1 MRFKSLL
8 LLAFPAA
15 LIAQRQAPAK
25 VDIPKLTEPATP
37 QSVRA
42 LLSVIAADSMEG
54 RYVWSAG
61 NHRAAKFIAEQMRKI
76 GLVPGGDSGYFQ
88 KIPGALQTNGR
99 IVRLPKLSDL
109 DSVPAD

>member
-8 LLAFPAA
+8 FLALPTAP
-15 LIAQRQAPAK
+15 LAQRQPPPK
-25 VDIPKLTEPATP
+25 VDIPKLTDAATP

-54 RYVWSAG
+54 RQVWTPGS
-61 NHRAAKFIAEQMRKI
+61 HRAAKFIAEQMRRI

-88 KIPGALQTNGR
+88 KIPGAFDSASGR
-99 IVRLPKLSDL
+99 VR
-109 DSVPAD
+109 